1 MLDGIGPGRKT
12 MHKLN
17 LLSGAQRTVTS
28 PQAPSSLFDSANLT
42 RGYFPS
48 NTFFYSFLCH
58 LIGISAMLVGSIYR
72 SIPDPP
78 SVVDHINYIDLRL
91 PKIVFLPTM
100 IAPGNQGMRIPTH
113 KKKARAKKP
122 SELQASSAKG
132 LSYPGPQ
139 TIISDPPNPTNSI
152 QTVLQPDIEN
162 PPVLIPPIP
171 LPNIVQVAEVALVAP
186 KIPEP
191 PPEPP
196 KEVKPPEEPKPEPV
210 PETPPQPKAPEPAMV
225 LPELKLA
232 PQMRMEKPKLIL
244 PPSIPPLIEA
254 KPSERPEKIELPSLI
269 KAPALPPPPEPSP
282 EPAAKPAEPPQKSPE
297 TAMTETAPKTSE
309 KPKELSAAEP
319 SSAAEGARNLLS
331 LTPMPAST
339 KEPVKVPSG
348 EARGRFAIS
357 PEPNLAVSEKAPGSK
372 TGIRSEDVGIGNIK
386 PAPTG
391 NEAASAKGPAVSAG
405 GETEAARG
413 KSATAGDQ
421 RSNTGRGSSAGSGSG
436 SGTGKGSAKKPFSGI
451 TIMGGSFDSGE
462 NSDYAPVT
470 PARKPLQT
478 SYGLNIISTENSGG
492 GLPFFGVFSHE
503 QIYTVYL
510 DMRQVEADQDP
521 SWTLEFAVIS
531 GSASQAGSTR
541 SQQGL
546 ILPFPAEKEQPVFP
560 ADVVR
565 KSLNKMIIV
574 YGVVNIEGKLEQVS
588 IKDSPD
594 ALLNEPVLR
603 SLSKW
608 IFRPAQLNGE
618 PVAAKLLMGIPLW
631 LPQ

>member
-1 MLDGIGPGRKT
+1 MP
-12 MHKLN
+12 KLN
-17 LLSGAQRTVTS
+17 LHSGAQRTVTH
-28 PQAPSSLFDSANLT
+28 PQEPSSLFDSANLT

-48 NTFFYSFLCH
+48 NTFFYSVLCH
-58 LIGISAMLVGSIYR
+58 LIGISVLLVGSIYR
-72 SIPDPP
+72 SLPDPP
-78 SVVDHINYIDLRL
+78 SVVGHITYIDLRI
-91 PKIVFLPTM
+91 PKIVFFPTM
-100 IAPGNQGMRIPTH
+100 IAPGKQGMRLPAR
-113 KKKARAKKP
+113 KQAPRAKK
-122 SELQASSAKG
+122 STELQASNAKG
-132 LSYPGPQ
+132 LIYPGPQ
-139 TIISDPPNPTNSI
+139 TIISDPPNPTNRI
-152 QTVLQPDIEN
+152 QTVLQPDIVN

-171 LPNIVQVAEVALVAP
+171 LPNIVQVAEAAPVAP

-191 PPEPP
+191 APEPP
-196 KEVKPPEEPKPEPV
+196 KELKPEPV
-210 PETPPQPKAPEPAMV
+210 PETPPEPKAPEPAMV
-225 LPELKLA
+225 LPALKLA
-232 PQMRMEKPKLIL
+232 PKMRLEKPKLVL
-244 PPSIPPLIEA
+244 PPSNPPLIEA
-254 KPSERPEKIELPSLI
+254 KPSDRPEKIELPSLM

-282 EPAAKPAEPPQKSPE
+282 EPAVKLAEPPQKPPE
-297 TAMTETAPKTSE
+297 TAKTEAAPKTNE
-309 KPKELSAAEP
+309 KPKELPAAEP
-319 SSAAEGARNLLS
+319 SSATEGARNLLS

-357 PEPNLAVSEKAPGSK
+357 PVPNLAVSEKDPGSK
-372 TGIRSEDVGIGNIK
+372 AGIRSEDVGIGNIK
-386 PAPTG
+386 PVPAG
-391 NEAASAKGPAVSAG
+391 NEAASPKAPAVSAG
-405 GETEAARG
+405 VETKAARG
-413 KSATAGDQ
+413 KSAALGDQ
-421 RSNTGRGSSAGSGSG
+421 GSNAGRGASSGSGSG
-436 SGTGKGSAKKPFSGI
+436 SGSGKGSAKKPFAGI
-451 TIMGGSFDSGE
+451 TIVGGSFEPGN

-510 DMRQVEADQDP
+510 DMRQVEMDQDP
-521 SWTLEFAVIS
+521 SWTLEFAVIQ
-531 GSASQAGSTR
+531 GPNSQAGSNR

-546 ILPFPAEKEQPVFP
+546 ILPFPAEKERPAFP

-565 KSLNKMIIV
+565 KYLNKMVIV

-594 ALLNEPVLR
+594 ALLNEPALK

-618 PVAAKLLMGIPLW
+618 PVATKLLMGIPLW

>member
-1 MLDGIGPGRKT
+1 
-12 MHKLN
+12 
-17 LLSGAQRTVTS
+17 
-28 PQAPSSLFDSANLT
+28 
-42 RGYFPS
+42 
-48 NTFFYSFLCH
+48 
-58 LIGISAMLVGSIYR
+58 
-72 SIPDPP
+72 
-78 SVVDHINYIDLRL
+78 
-91 PKIVFLPTM
+91 
-100 IAPGNQGMRIPTH
+100 MRIPAR
-113 KKKARAKKP
+113 KKAPRAKKTAEP
-122 SELQASSAKG
+122 QASNTKG

-171 LPNIVQVAEVALVAP
+171 LPNIVQVAEAVLVAP
-186 KIPEP
+186 KIPESA
-191 PPEPP
+191 PEPP

-210 PETPPQPKAPEPAMV
+210 PEIPPQPKTPEPAMV

-232 PQMRMEKPKLIL
+232 PQMRLERPKLIL

-254 KPSERPEKIELPSLI
+254 KPSERPEKIELPSLM
-269 KAPALPPPPEPSP
+269 KAPTLPPPPEPPP
-282 EPAAKPAEPPQKSPE
+282 EPAAKPAEPPQKSAE
-297 TAMTETAPKTSE
+297 TAKTEAAPKPDE
-309 KPKELSAAEP
+309 KPKERSVAEL
-319 SSAAEGARNLLS
+319 SSATEGARNLLS

-357 PEPNLAVSEKAPGSK
+357 PEPNLAVSEKEPGSK
-372 TGIRSEDVGIGNIK
+372 TGSRSEDVGIGSIK
-386 PAPTG
+386 SASAG
-391 NEAASAKGPAVSAG
+391 NEAASTKAPVVSAG
-405 GETEAARG
+405 VETNVAGG

-421 RSNTGRGSSAGSGSG
+421 GSKAGRGASSVSG

-451 TIMGGSFDSGE
+451 TIMGGSFDPGE

-510 DMRQVEADQDP
+510 DMRQVEEDQDP
-521 SWTLEFAVIS
+521 SWTLEFAVIPGSVAQS
-531 GSASQAGSTR
+531 GSSR
-541 SQQGL
+541 RQQGL
-546 ILPFPAEKEQPVFP
+546 ILPFPAEKERPAFP

-565 KSLNKMIIV
+565 KYLNKMVIV
-574 YGVVNIEGKLEQVS
+574 YGIVTIEGKLEQVS

-618 PVAAKLLMGIPLW
+618 SVAAKLLMGIPLW
-631 LPQ
+631 LPN

>member
-1 MLDGIGPGRKT
+1 MLDDMGPGRKT
-12 MHKLN
+12 MLKLKQH
-17 LLSGAQRTVTS
+17 SGARRTVT
-28 PQAPSSLFDSANLT
+28 PPPEPSSLFDSANLT

-48 NTFFYSFLCH
+48 NTFFYSVLCH
-58 LIGISAMLVGSIYR
+58 LIGLSVMLVGSVYR

-78 SVVDHINYIDLRL
+78 SVIDHITYIDLRI
-91 PKIVFLPTM
+91 PQIVFFPTM
-100 IAPGNQGMRIPTH
+100 IAPGNQGMRVPVR
-113 KKKARAKKP
+113 KKAARAKKS
-122 SELQASSAKG
+122 SELQASNPKG

-162 PPVLIPPIP
+162 PPVLIPLIP
-171 LPNIVQVAEVALVAP
+171 LPNIVQVAEAAPVAP

-191 PPEPP
+191 APEPP

-210 PETPPQPKAPEPAMV
+210 REIPPQPKASEPAMV
-225 LPELKLA
+225 LPALELA

-254 KPSERPEKIELPSLI
+254 KLSERPEKIELPSLM

-282 EPAAKPAEPPQKSPE
+282 EPAAKLAEPLQKSPE
-297 TAMTETAPKTSE
+297 TAKTDAASKTSE
-309 KPKELSAAEP
+309 KPKERSVAEP
-319 SSAAEGARNLLS
+319 SSAPEGARNLLS

-339 KEPVKVPSG
+339 EEPVKVPFG

-357 PEPNLAVSEKAPGSK
+357 PEPNLAISEKEPGSK
-372 TGIRSEDVGIGNIK
+372 TGIRSEDVGIGNIN
-386 PAPTG
+386 PAPAG
-391 NEAASAKGPAVSAG
+391 NEAASPKAPAVSAG
-405 GETEAARG
+405 VETKVARG
-413 KSATAGDQ
+413 KSPAAGDQ
-421 RSNTGRGSSAGSGSG
+421 ESNAGRRASSGSGSG

-451 TIMGGSFDSGE
+451 TIMGGSFEPGA

-492 GLPFFGVFSHE
+492 GLPFFGVFLHE

-510 DMRQVEADQDP
+510 DMRQVETDQDP
-521 SWTLEFAVIS
+521 SWTLEFAVS
-531 GSASQAGSTR
+531 PGSASQTGSSR

-546 ILPFPAEKEQPVFP
+546 ILPFPAEKERPAFP
-560 ADVVR
+560 ADAVR
-565 KSLNKMIIV
+565 KYLNKMVIV

-594 ALLNEPVLR
+594 TLLNEPVLQ
-603 SLSKW
+603 SLNKW

-618 PVAAKLLMGIPLW
+618 PVAAKLLIGIPLW
-631 LPQ
+631 LPN

>member
-12 MHKLN
+12 MLKLK
-17 LLSGAQRTVTS
+17 LLSGAQRTVTL
-28 PQAPSSLFDSANLT
+28 PHAPSSLFGSANLT

-48 NTFFYSFLCH
+48 STFFYSVLCH
-58 LIGISAMLVGSIYR
+58 LVGLSVMLVGSIYR

-78 SVVDHINYIDLRL
+78 SVVDHITYIDLRI

-100 IAPGNQGMRIPTH
+100 IAPGNQGMRIPAR
-113 KKKARAKKP
+113 KKAARAKKP
-122 SELQASSAKG
+122 AELQASNTKG

-162 PPVLIPPIP
+162 PPILIPPIP
-171 LPNIVQVAEVALVAP
+171 LPNIVQVAEAVLVAP
-186 KIPEP
+186 KIPESA
-191 PPEPP
+191 PEPP

-210 PETPPQPKAPEPAMV
+210 PEIPPQPKTPEPAMV

-232 PQMRMEKPKLIL
+232 PQMRLERPKLIL

-254 KPSERPEKIELPSLI
+254 KPSERPEKVELPSLM
-269 KAPALPPPPEPSP
+269 KAPALPPPPEPPP
-282 EPAAKPAEPPQKSPE
+282 EPAAKPAEPPQKSAE
-297 TAMTETAPKTSE
+297 TAKTETAPKPDE
-309 KPKELSAAEP
+309 KPKERSVAEL
-319 SSAAEGARNLLS
+319 SSATEGARNLLS

-357 PEPNLAVSEKAPGSK
+357 PEPNLAVSEKEPGSK
-372 TGIRSEDVGIGNIK
+372 TGIRSEDVGIGSIK
-386 PAPTG
+386 SASAG
-391 NEAASAKGPAVSAG
+391 NEAASTKAPVVSAG
-405 GETEAARG
+405 VETNVAGG
-413 KSATAGDQ
+413 KSATVGDQ
-421 RSNTGRGSSAGSGSG
+421 GSKAGRGSSSVSG

-451 TIMGGSFDSGE
+451 TIMGGSFDPGE

-510 DMRQVEADQDP
+510 DMRQVEEDQDP
-521 SWTLEFAVIS
+521 SWTLEFAVIPGSVAQS
-531 GSASQAGSTR
+531 GSSR
-541 SQQGL
+541 RQQGL
-546 ILPFPAEKEQPVFP
+546 ILPFPAEKERPAFP

-565 KSLNKMIIV
+565 KYLNKMVIV
-574 YGVVNIEGKLEQVS
+574 YGVVTIEGKLEQVS

-618 PVAAKLLMGIPLW
+618 SVAAKLLMGIPLW

>member
-1 MLDGIGPGRKT
+1 ML
-12 MHKLN
+12 KLKM
-17 LLSGAQRTVTS
+17 LSGAQRTLTP
-28 PQAPSSLFDSANLT
+28 PQEPSSLFDSANLT

-48 NTFFYSFLCH
+48 KTFFYSVLCH
-58 LIGISAMLVGSIYR
+58 LIGISVLLVGSIYR
-72 SIPDPP
+72 SLPDPP
-78 SVVDHINYIDLRL
+78 SVVGHITYIDLRV
-91 PKIVFLPTM
+91 PKIIFFPTM
-100 IAPGNQGMRIPTH
+100 IAPGKQGMRLPAR
-113 KKKARAKKP
+113 KKAPRAKK
-122 SELQASSAKG
+122 STELQASNAKG

-139 TIISDPPNPTNSI
+139 TIISDPPNPTNRI
-152 QTVLQPDIEN
+152 QTVLQPDIVN

-171 LPNIVQVAEVALVAP
+171 LPNIVQVAEAAPVAP

-191 PPEPP
+191 APEPP

-210 PETPPQPKAPEPAMV
+210 PETPPQPKVSEPAMV
-225 LPELKLA
+225 LPALKLA
-232 PQMRMEKPKLIL
+232 PQMRLEKPKLIL

-282 EPAAKPAEPPQKSPE
+282 EPPAKLAEPPQKSPE
-297 TAMTETAPKTSE
+297 TAKAEAAPKTSE
-309 KPKELSAAEP
+309 KPKELPAAEP
-319 SSAAEGARNLLS
+319 PSATEGARNLLS
-331 LTPMPAST
+331 LTPMPAFT

-348 EARGRFAIS
+348 EAHGRFAIS
-357 PEPNLAVSEKAPGSK
+357 PEPNLAVSEKEPGSK

-386 PAPTG
+386 PAPAG
-391 NEAASAKGPAVSAG
+391 NEAVSPKAAAVSAG
-405 GETEAARG
+405 VETKAAGG
-413 KSATAGDQ
+413 KSAAAGDQ
-421 RSNTGRGSSAGSGSG
+421 GSNAGHGASSGSGSG
-436 SGTGKGSAKKPFSGI
+436 SGSGKGSAKKPFAGI
-451 TIMGGSFDSGE
+451 TIVGGSFEPGD

-510 DMRQVEADQDP
+510 DMRQVEMDQDP
-521 SWTLEFAVIS
+521 SWTLEFAVIP
-531 GSASQAGSTR
+531 GSASQAGSSR

-546 ILPFPAEKEQPVFP
+546 ILPFPAEKERPAFP

-565 KSLNKMIIV
+565 KYLNKMVIV
-574 YGVVNIEGKLEQVS
+574 FGVVNIEGKLEQVS

-618 PVAAKLLMGIPLW
+618 PVATKLLMGIPLW
-631 LPQ
+631 LR